1 MIQIKWEHKN
11 PVVVR

>member
-11 PVVVR
+11 PVVAI